1 MLDILAD
8 DEEPGVR
15 MRSLEVLMYHAAD
28 PGVLETITAIS
39 QGDRHAEVRRHA
51 AGILPKVQYF
61 VRENAERDT
70 GEGGGGGGKG

>member
-51 AGILPKVQYF
+51 AGIMPKVQYF
-61 VRENAERDT
+61 SQQAPRS
-70 GEGGGGGGKG
+70 GGQKE